1 MGETRRQQLNRQVSL
16 TTRLAAT
23 ALLVGVAVIGCG
35 HGNAGSTQTA
45 TPAAQSSQI
54 DQAGPSVS
62 PDASASASDSAV
74 PSAAINPAATPD
86 PLDSPLNSVNQL
98 LNGINSSLQDSGS
111 GGGE

>member
-1 MGETRRQQLNRQVSL
+1 MNRQISL
-16 TTRLAAT
+16 TTRLAAA

-35 HGNAGSTQTA
+35 HGNAASTQA
-45 TPAAQSSQI
+45 AGFTPAAQSRPVN
-54 DQAGPSVS
+54 QASPSTS
-62 PDASASASDSAV
+62 PSASATDSAV
-74 PSAAINPAATPD
+74 PSASTVAVDQAATPD